1 MSATKCPF
9 RMLKGLS
16 FEISDLILIQD
27 RAQANDLR
35 MVVRLD
41 HSSDIEEYEEVLV
54 FYVGTSPLSQW
65 MMWRNASA
73 VFLRSSCGRS
83 RRYRSAAQ
91 AIEALVRKERLALTD
106 IKATGWPPF

>member
-1 MSATKCPF
+1 
-9 RMLKGLS
+9 
-16 FEISDLILIQD
+16 
-27 RAQANDLR
+27 
-35 MVVRLD
+35 
-41 HSSDIEEYEEVLV
+41 
-54 FYVGTSPLSQW
+54 

-91 AIEALVRKERLALTD
+91 ATEAMVRKERLALTD

>member
-1 MSATKCPF
+1 MSATKCPS
-9 RMLKGLS
+9 RKLKGLS

-27 RAQANDLR
+27 RAQANDFR

-73 VFLRSSCGRS
+73 VFVRSIDGRG
-83 RRYRSAAQ
+83 RRYQTAGH
-91 AIEALVRKERLALTD
+91 AIEALVRAQRVALTD
-106 IKATGWPPF
+106 IKASHWPSA

>member
-1 MSATKCPF
+1 MPITKCPS
-9 RMLKGLS
+9 RALKGLS

-41 HSSDIEEYEEVLV
+41 HSSDIEEYEELLV
-54 FYVGTSPLSQW
+54 FYVGTSPRSEW

-73 VFLRSSCGRS
+73 VFLRSSSGRR

-91 AIEALVRKERLALTD
+91 AIGALVRKEGLTLTD
-106 IKATGWPPF
+106 IKATHWPSF

>member
-1 MSATKCPF
+1 MSATKCPS
-9 RMLKGLS
+9 RKLKGLS
-16 FEISDLILIQD
+16 FGISDLILIQD

-73 VFLRSSCGRS
+73 VFVRSMDGRS
-83 RRYRSAAQ
+83 RCYRSADR
-91 AIEALVRKERLALTD
+91 AIEALVRTGGVVLTD
-106 IKATGWPPF
+106 IKATHWPPA

>member
-1 MSATKCPF
+1 MSATKCPS
-9 RMLKGLS
+9 RKLKGLS

-27 RAQANDLR
+27 RAQANDFR
-35 MVVRLD
+35 
-41 HSSDIEEYEEVLV
+41 
-54 FYVGTSPLSQW
+54 VGTSPLSQW